1 MFEIVERIFKNY
13 AFNSIHHF
21 EAKPWL
27 IHVPKLSGKK
37 SELPLARYVC
47 DFLRATIF
55 ASDPY
60 VLAVAWL
67 WNSGQRSM

>member
-1 MFEIVERIFKNY
+1 MC
-13 AFNSIHHF
+13 H
-21 EAKPWL
+21 L
-27 IHVPKLSGKK
+27 VPRMTSGKK

-60 VLAVAWL
+60 VLAVTWPRL
-67 WNSGQRSM
+67 GIKGLSLDLVKKKLDKKNSRLSLD